1 MSRDWR
7 DGEDFNKID
16 QSKVSSNGRKQER
29 REKRHETK
37 HHLRDL
43 KDMLNGGEDIFDAME
58 DIEEEDTKS

>member
-7 DGEDFNKID
+7 DGGDFDKID
-16 QSKVSSNGRKQER
+16 RKKVSSNGRKHER

-43 KDMLNGGEDIFDAME
+43 KDMLNGGEDIFDAMD
-58 DIEEEDTKS
+58 DIEGEDKKS

>member
-7 DGEDFNKID
+7 DGDFDKID
-16 QSKVSSNGRKQER
+16 RNKVSPNGRKHER

-43 KDMLNGGEDIFDAME
+43 KDMLNGGEDIFDAMD
-58 DIEEEDTKS
+58 DIEGEDTKS